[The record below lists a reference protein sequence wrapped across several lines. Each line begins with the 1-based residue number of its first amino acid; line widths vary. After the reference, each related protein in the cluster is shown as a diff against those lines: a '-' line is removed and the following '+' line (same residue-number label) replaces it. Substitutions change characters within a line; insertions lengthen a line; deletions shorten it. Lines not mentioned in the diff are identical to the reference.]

1 MAAKILL
8 INESTEECANIQE
21 ILNDFDVLV
30 ANNASDAVKKLTTD
44 EEIEL
49 ALIDL
54 ALTNSEAFRIIAEI
68 KKNELNKKIRI
79 VILTQNEQIGEEA
92 RALRCGAGDYVRK
105 PFSPAGLRARLHVQ
119 LEILRQQ
126 QHSDFEVEERNSIF
140 KMIFEQAPI
149 GIVVSRSSKA
159 IAQVSDFTSDVNPM
173 YEKITGRTQ
182 KEINEAGWPS
192 FTHPKDCLAGLEKMQ
207 MLQEGKIDGYE
218 LEKRYI
224 RPDGSLIWANVSVSA
239 IKLDGKENNEHLCL
253 VQDITEKKVAE
264 AALAESER
272 SKSVLL
278 SHLPGMAYRCR
289 YDREWTMKFVSE
301 GCYDLTGYSPE
312 SLLNNNEL
320 SFNDIIAPEYQE
332 VLWQQ
337 WANNL
342 HKQQSF
348 KYEYEIITANGER
361 KWVLEMG
368 QGIYDDSGNVEA
380 LEGIIIDITDRKK
393 YELELA

>member
-49 ALIDL
+49 VLIDL

-119 LEILRQQ
+119 LEKLRQQ

-159 IAQVSDFTSDVNPM
+159 IALVSDFTSDVNPM
-173 YEKITGRTQ
+173 
-182 KEINEAGWPS
+182 
-192 FTHPKDCLAGLEKMQ
+192 
-207 MLQEGKIDGYE
+207 
-218 LEKRYI
+218 
-224 RPDGSLIWANVSVSA
+224 
-239 IKLDGKENNEHLCL
+239 
-253 VQDITEKKVAE
+253 
-264 AALAESER
+264 
-272 SKSVLL
+272 
-278 SHLPGMAYRCR
+278 
-289 YDREWTMKFVSE
+289 
-301 GCYDLTGYSPE
+301 
-312 SLLNNNEL
+312 
-320 SFNDIIAPEYQE
+320 
-332 VLWQQ
+332 
-337 WANNL
+337 
-342 HKQQSF
+342 
-348 KYEYEIITANGER
+348 
-361 KWVLEMG
+361 
-368 QGIYDDSGNVEA
+368 
-380 LEGIIIDITDRKK
+380 
-393 YELELA
+393 

>member
-207 MLQEGKIDGYE
+207 MLQEGC
-218 LEKRYI
+218 L
-224 RPDGSLIWANVSVSA
+224 
-239 IKLDGKENNEHLCL
+239 KE
-253 VQDITEKKVAE
+253 
-264 AALAESER
+264 S
-272 SKSVLL
+272 
-278 SHLPGMAYRCR
+278 
-289 YDREWTMKFVSE
+289 
-301 GCYDLTGYSPE
+301 
-312 SLLNNNEL
+312 
-320 SFNDIIAPEYQE
+320 
-332 VLWQQ
+332 
-337 WANNL
+337 
-342 HKQQSF
+342 
-348 KYEYEIITANGER
+348 
-361 KWVLEMG
+361 
-368 QGIYDDSGNVEA
+368 
-380 LEGIIIDITDRKK
+380 
-393 YELELA
+393 